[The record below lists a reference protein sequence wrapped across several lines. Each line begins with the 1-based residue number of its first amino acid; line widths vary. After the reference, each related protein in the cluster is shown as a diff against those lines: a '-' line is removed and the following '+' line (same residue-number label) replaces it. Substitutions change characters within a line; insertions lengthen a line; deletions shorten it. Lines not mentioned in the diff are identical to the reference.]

1 MRPFSIRLFLP
12 SGSPDGILV
21 ATNDSWPGRA
31 VVYPRGLAGEVKE
44 RQEYRQPGVYALL
57 GQKRMYI
64 GGGDP
69 VGDCLD
75 SDAENKDFWHKAV
88 FFTAEGG
95 RLDKAHVQYLESRLI
110 ALAKDSGRVSLVHEN
125 QHAAPGLSE
134 EGYAFAERFLYE
146 ILQML
151 PLLGFHHLSPLGYV
165 DDCD

>member
-1 MRPFSIRLFLP
+1 MQPFSIRIFLP

-21 ATNDSWPGRA
+21 ATNDSWLGRA
-31 VVYPRGLAGEVKE
+31 VVYPRRFAGEVKG
-44 RQEYRQPGVYALL
+44 RKEYKQPGVYVLL
-57 GQKRMYI
+57 GPNRMYI

-75 SDAENKDFWHKAV
+75 VDARDKDFWHKAV

-95 RLDKAHVQYLESRLI
+95 RINKSHVQHLESRLI

-134 EGYAFAERFLYE
+134 EGYAFAESFLYE
-146 ILQML
+146 ILRML
-151 PLLGFHHLSPLGYV
+151 PLLGFHHVSPFE
-165 DDCD
+165 